1 MTDLRQLYRDEI
13 AINLKNKFGFNS
25 IMQVPRLTK
34 ITLNMGVG
42 EAVTNKKVLD
52 LAVSDLTLISGQK
65 AVITRA
71 RKSNAGFKIR
81 SQWPIGCKV
90 TLRRKRMYEFLERL
104 IFIAIPRI
112 RDFRGFGIRSF
123 DGMGNYSFGV
133 REQIIFPEI
142 KYDSIDA
149 IRGLDITI
157 TTTAQDNQMAYNL
170 LAGFSFPFKEKFKEH

>member
-13 AINLKNKFGFNS
+13 AINLKNKFGFDS

-157 TTTAQDNQMAYNL
+157 TTTARDNQMAYNL
-170 LAGFSFPFKEKFKEH
+170 LAEFSFPFKEKFKEH